1 MIIGNTQKQIR
12 EARAE
17 AGLSAREAAELVG
30 VSMMT
35 WQRWEGQTSRPTSI
49 PKACWELFLLKVG
62 QHPTHILKE
71 R

>member
-1 MIIGNTQKQIR
+1 MVKNKQNQLR
-12 EARAE
+12 KARAE

-35 WQRWEGQTSRPTSI
+35 WQRWEGQTSRPTAIS
-49 PKACWELFLLKVG
+49 PACLELFLLKVG
-62 QHPTHILKE
+62 QHPTHKLKE